1 MIRRLPISCV
11 LVGLFFLFGSP
22 SLLADFKMS
31 DWEFYKGIQLSSTT
45 TGHVRCCL
53 DGEVYDRSRL
63 SLSDLRILDDQHRE
77 VPYALF
83 EAKETTTEEPRHAR
97 IFNRAVLP
105 KAYSTMTLDL
115 GEGAY
120 DNKLVIK
127 TKSENFKRRVEIAGS
142 PDGKKWFVLKS
153 NGYIFD
159 FSGDQKVQLTSV
171 QYPENNYRYLQ
182 VKIWN
187 GLEPPL
193 KLDGVDVFL
202 TKTETPQRIL
212 LKGRPVSRE
221 EETKL
226 KASLC
231 VFDLGYRN
239 VPCDLIVLE
248 TPEEN
253 FSRLVEIQGSND
265 QKNWQRHLQSEF
277 YRFKTSK
284 YDVEKKTFRFPE
296 ARSRYLKVIVYNYD
310 DLPLHLNK
318 VEVQGIPKD
327 VIFQAE
333 LNRRYFLYYGNELAL
348 APHYDMDRIKNYLTI
363 ETMAEVT
370 LSGESINREFV
381 STASR
386 RPWTERWPVFFWSV
400 LVFLVV
406 ALGVYIIQ
414 LMKKVKTV

>member
-1 MIRRLPISCV
+1 MTRRLPTSHT
-11 LVGLFFLFGSP
+11 LVGLLFLFRSS
-22 SLLADFKMS
+22 SLVADFKMS
-31 DWEFYKGIQLSSTT
+31 DWEFYKAIQADSTT
-45 TGHVRCCL
+45 TGHVRCSL
-53 DGEVYDRSRL
+53 DGEVYDRSRS
-63 SLSDLRILDDQHRE
+63 SLSDLRIVDDRHRE

-83 EAKETTTEEPRHAR
+83 EAKETTTEKPRYAR
-97 IFNRAVLP
+97 IFNRAMLP
-105 KAYSTMTLDL
+105 KAYSTTTLDL

-120 DNKLVIK
+120 SNKLVIK

-142 PDGKKWFVLKS
+142 PDGKKWFILRN

-171 QYPENNYRYLQ
+171 QYPENNYRYLE
-182 VKIWN
+182 VKVWN
-187 GLEPPL
+187 GSEPVL

-212 LKGRPVSRE
+212 VPSHPVSRE
-221 EETKL
+221 EDPKL

-231 VFDLGYRN
+231 IFDLGSRN
-239 VPCDLIVLE
+239 IPCDLLVLE

-265 QKNWQRHLQSEF
+265 RKNWQRHLQSEF

-310 DLPLHLNK
+310 DLPLQLSK
-318 VEVQGIPKD
+318 FEAQGIPKD

-333 LNRRYFLYYGNELAL
+333 ANRHYFLYYGNEW
-348 APHYDMDRIKNYLTI
+348 APAPRYDLGRVKNYLNL
-363 ETMAEVT
+363 ETLARVK
-370 LSGESINREFV
+370 LSSESINHEFV
-381 STASR
+381 SSASR

-400 LVFLVV
+400 LVFLILV
-406 ALGVYIIQ
+406 LGAYIIQ
-414 LMKKVKTV
+414 LMRKVKAV